1 MYEHFVML
9 SVAVLTFLEITP
21 NQQLIICYLAK
32 CGWATVWVLLLCR
45 PSSQVIY
52 RHVKITIMWDNC
64 SCRSHYMKDLVSGN
78 RWVISEVF
86 SQITFEWKKR
96 YNLPDDNNF
105 PEAKLLKPTTVLL
118 YAYLTNVKW
127 AINHASNHAKHHKT
141 LTLRNCHS
149 GSEKVTNCHGGGAVC
164 SHHWTVSRVEP
175 NGGMWCPSKWLSD
188 GRVGLRQPSLVVS
201 DLTGDKTAEEETCQ
215 GTACV
220 QQRQQE
226 AIGLCGSVNVC
237 KREYADKVGKN
248 SLTWKV
254 LLTTKVFLGGDEHIK
269 CTKHV
274 CCSNNKELNNQRI
287 LSLLISLHSGTTL
300 MGMLSTIKVRL
311 HF

>member
-1 MYEHFVML
+1 MSKKKLLPTKVSRRASVNTQHIRNHNQEICSNCVIYFLQPKVQLLEMYEHFVML

-105 PEAKLLKPTTVLL
+105 PR
-118 YAYLTNVKW
+118 
-127 AINHASNHAKHHKT
+127 S
-141 LTLRNCHS
+141 
-149 GSEKVTNCHGGGAVC
+149 
-164 SHHWTVSRVEP
+164 
-175 NGGMWCPSKWLSD
+175 
-188 GRVGLRQPSLVVS
+188 
-201 DLTGDKTAEEETCQ
+201 
-215 GTACV
+215 
-220 QQRQQE
+220 
-226 AIGLCGSVNVC
+226 
-237 KREYADKVGKN
+237 
-248 SLTWKV
+248 
-254 LLTTKVFLGGDEHIK
+254 
-269 CTKHV
+269 
-274 CCSNNKELNNQRI
+274 
-287 LSLLISLHSGTTL
+287 
-300 MGMLSTIKVRL
+300 
-311 HF
+311 